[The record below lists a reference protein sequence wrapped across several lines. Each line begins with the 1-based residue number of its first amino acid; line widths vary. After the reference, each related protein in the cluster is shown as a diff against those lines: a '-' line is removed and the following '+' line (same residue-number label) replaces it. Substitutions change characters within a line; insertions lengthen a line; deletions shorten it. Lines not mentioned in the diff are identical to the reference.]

1 MSGDVNQSVRL
12 DVIVVTV
19 GAEQAASQLATV
31 STAANGLS
39 TTVNTTSNAMGGM
52 VLPVGAVN
60 AGLDKT
66 GKIVR
71 NALSP
76 LRTASRDMWGMGYA
90 LLRLNTTVFGN
101 NEALAKLVDTLIAL
115 GAVFRVFSIIQSV
128 ASSMGMLGGVVKGL
142 TGVYNVF
149 NATLA
154 ANAFWMSIASAG
166 VALVVGVAAYAAIS
180 SMAPKSYA
188 SGGTVPNT
196 GMFYL
201 HKGETVSNNSGPDY
215 SNVNINITTG
225 PINTP
230 GDISNLFKQAAVNM
244 VREKRRRGG

>member
-1 MSGDVNQSVRL
+1 MAESVSFTVTLGLEGKDEVVGGLSEVKQSA
-12 DVIVVTV
+12 D
-19 GAEQAASQLATV
+19 
-31 STAANGLS
+31 GLS
-39 TTVNTTSNAMGGM
+39 TTVNTTSQAMGGM
-52 VLPVGAVN
+52 TIPVGAVN
-60 AGLDKT
+60 AGLGKT
-66 GKIVR
+66 GAIVR

-76 LRTASRDMWGMGYA
+76 LRTASKDMWGMGYA
-90 LLRLNTTVFGN
+90 LLRLNPLIFGN
-101 NEALAKLVDTLIAL
+101 NEAMSKLIDTLIAL
-115 GAVFRVFSIIQSV
+115 GAIFRVLAIIQSV

-215 SNVNINITTG
+215 SQVNINVTTG